1 MFVLS
6 HEHFVIHFN
15 STLCFVEIRPED
27 DRRTVETYFQKLSNI
42 FFNSKFD
49 NIPLSHVRS
58 TDTLLFFIRKSNFGP
73 EVELS
78 NFLLQFEP
86 YTVLNVFL

>member
-15 STLCFVEIRPED
+15 STLSFVEIRPED
-27 DRRTVETYFQKLSNI
+27 DRTVETYFQKLSNI

-78 NFLLQFEP
+78 YFFIKI
-86 YTVLNVFL
+86 

>member
-6 HEHFVIHFN
+6 REHFVIHFN
-15 STLCFVEIRPED
+15 STLYFVEIRPED
-27 DRRTVETYFQKLSNI
+27 DRRTVETYFQKLSYI

-58 TDTLLFFIRKSNFGP
+58 TDTLLLFFFIRKSNFGP
-73 EVELS
+73 EFELS
-78 NFLLQFEP
+78 YFFI
-86 YTVLNVFL
+86 TI

>member
-27 DRRTVETYFQKLSNI
+27 DRTVETYFQKLSNI

-58 TDTLLFFIRKSNFGP
+58 TYTLLFFIRKSNFGP

-78 NFLLQFEP
+78 YFFI
-86 YTVLNVFL
+86 TI